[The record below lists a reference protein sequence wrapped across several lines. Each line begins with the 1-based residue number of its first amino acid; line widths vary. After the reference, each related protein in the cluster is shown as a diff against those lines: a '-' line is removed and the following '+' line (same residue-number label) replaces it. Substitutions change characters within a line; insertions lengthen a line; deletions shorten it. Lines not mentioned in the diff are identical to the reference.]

1 MEKLKQTALYV
12 LDALRN
18 AGADAAQ
25 CSVSEG
31 KKEEFNIDAGAFSL
45 LRSVFNSG
53 VSMKVLKDGKMG
65 QAFINS
71 LEKEDIDAAAL
82 ECVQAAEASVADEAY
97 CIASFTENADFTDGT
112 TTPDRDRFFDRVRE
126 FLDEIGQEFPKIMVE
141 QIIAEYVEGHSVFA
155 NTNGV
160 LYTQKNANYS
170 VGAMYSAHEEDVTTS
185 FNSFDVD
192 FTDPGS
198 HIMDLGS
205 CREMFA
211 RCEAELAMQP
221 LEGKFE
227 GVALFS
233 PACLDSMLSMIID
246 NFCSD
251 SVIVEGTSPWREQ
264 LGKKVACD
272 GFSLQVIPHDVR
284 VVCGE
289 RVTDDGYISKDY
301 DIIRD
306 GVLQDFCLSEYAS
319 NKTGLSR
326 APSSSSCIG
335 VPGGD
340 KRFEELLAGIEKGI
354 LVCRFSGGEPA
365 TNGDFSGVA
374 KNSFYIEN
382 GKIAYPVSETMISG
396 NLAAMLKNIVGISS
410 EVSCDG
416 TTVLP
421 YIAFGGITVSGN

>member
-1 MEKLKQTALYV
+1 MENLKQTASYV
-12 LDALRN
+12 LEALRN

-25 CSVSEG
+25 CSVTEG

-53 VSMKVLKDGKMG
+53 VNMKVLKDGKMG

-71 LEKEDIDAAAL
+71 LSKEDIDAAAA
-82 ECVQAAEASVADEAY
+82 ECVQSAEVSVEDDAYSIAA
-97 CIASFTENADFTDGT
+97 FTENADFADGT
-112 TTPDRDRFFDRVRE
+112 TQPDRDRFFDRVRE
-126 FLDEIGQEFPKIMVE
+126 FLEDIGKEFPKIMVE
-141 QIIAEYVEGHSVFA
+141 QIIAEYVEGRSVFA

-170 VGAMYSAHEEDVTTS
+170 VGAMYSAHEGELTTS

-192 FTDPGS
+192 YTDPDS
-198 HIMDLGS
+198 RIMELAS
-205 CREMFA
+205 CREMFS
-211 RCEAELAMQP
+211 RCQQELAMRP

-233 PACLDSMLSMIID
+233 PACLDSMLSMVID

-251 SVIVEGTSPWREQ
+251 SVIVEGTSPWHDKI
-264 LGKKVACD
+264 GKKVASDC
-272 GFSLQVIPHDVR
+272 FSLRVIAHDPR

-289 RVTDDGYISKDY
+289 RVTDDGYISVDY
-301 DIIRD
+301 DIIKD
-306 GVLQDFCLSEYAS
+306 GILKDFCLSEYAS
-319 NKTGLSR
+319 RKTGIPR

-335 VPGGD
+335 AACGQQSLSQLIG
-340 KRFEELLAGIEKGI
+340 GIEKGI

-396 NLAAMLKNIVGISS
+396 NLDTMLKNIVGISS
-410 EVSCDG
+410 EVACDG

-421 YIAFGGITVSGN
+421 YMAFGGITVSGG

>member
-25 CSVSEG
+25 CSVSDG

-82 ECVQAAEASVADEAY
+82 ECVQAAEASVADDAY
-97 CIASFTENADFTDGT
+97 CIAAFTENADFTDGT
-112 TTPDRDRFFDRVRE
+112 TKPDRDRFFDRVRE

-141 QIIAEYVEGHSVFA
+141 QIIAEYVEGQSVFA

-170 VGAMYSAHEEDVTTS
+170 VGAMYSAHEDELTTS

-192 FTDPGS
+192 FTDPDS

-227 GVALFS
+227 GIALFS
-233 PACLDSMLSMIID
+233 PACLDGMLSMVVD

-251 SVIVEGTSPWREQ
+251 SVIVEETSPWRDQ

-272 GFSLQVIPHDVR
+272 SFSLQVIAHDPR

-301 DIIRD
+301 DIIKD
-306 GVLQDFCLSEYAS
+306 GVLQEFCLSEYAA
-319 NKTGLSR
+319 NKSGLTR

-335 VPGGD
+335 VPAGD
-340 KRFEELLAGIEKGI
+340 KTFDELLGGIEKGI

-382 GKIAYPVSETMISG
+382 GKIAFPVSETMISG
-396 NLAAMLKNIVGISS
+396 NLSAMLKNIVGISS
-410 EVSCDG
+410 EVCCDG

-421 YIAFGGITVSGN
+421 YVAFGGITVSGT